1 LVVPAF
7 PKLSESFIVSKVV
20 GLLETGWDVHVV
32 CRVSEPAEW
41 RHFPRVDRAKLSGR
55 VHVAPPARPRWRAVA
70 SAVTTASTLRRPRRL
85 ARYLARGAA
94 RLGPSIFARAYLD
107 AHLIRLA
114 PDLVHFEF
122 GSLAVDRM
130 YLKELLG
137 CVTVAS
143 FRGYDINYV
152 GLDDPGYY
160 QDVWERADAVHFL
173 GEDLRSRAIARGCPP
188 RKPHVLIPPAIDAAF
203 FDPGDVRRNE
213 EPATE
218 PAPLRILSVGRLV
231 WKKGYEYALVAV
243 RKLLDKGVDC
253 RYTIV
258 GDGPYLEALS
268 FARHQLGLDGVVHFA
283 GSLTR
288 EEVRSRMLA
297 ADVFLHPAVSE
308 GFCNAVIEAQAM
320 TLPVVCSDADGLAE
334 NVAHGRTGFVVPR
347 RDPDAL
353 AAPLIELAADRAL
366 RRRIGRAGRERVLS
380 RFTLPD
386 QIRAFDT
393 FYRSVLGMP
402 PSLEDEPA
410 AVPDARAA
418 IAS

>member
-1 LVVPAF
+1 
-7 PKLSESFIVSKVV
+7 
-20 GLLETGWDVHVV
+20 
-32 CRVSEPAEW
+32 
-41 RHFPRVDRAKLSGR
+41 
-55 VHVAPPARPRWRAVA
+55 
-70 SAVTTASTLRRPRRL
+70 
-85 ARYLARGAA
+85 
-94 RLGPSIFARAYLD
+94 
-107 AHLIRLA
+107 
-114 PDLVHFEF
+114 
-122 GSLAVDRM
+122 
-130 YLKELLG
+130 
-137 CVTVAS
+137 
-143 FRGYDINYV
+143 
-152 GLDDPGYY
+152 
-160 QDVWERADAVHFL
+160 
-173 GEDLRSRAIARGCPP
+173 
-188 RKPHVLIPPAIDAAF
+188 
-203 FDPGDVRRNE
+203 
-213 EPATE
+213 
-218 PAPLRILSVGRLV
+218 
-231 WKKGYEYALVAV
+231 
-243 RKLLDKGVDC
+243 
-253 RYTIV
+253 
-258 GDGPYLEALS
+258 
-268 FARHQLGLDGVVHFA
+268 
-283 GSLTR
+283 
-288 EEVRSRMLA
+288 MLA